1 MQAIKTIKLNESEK
15 RLVWEILNQFVQKNQ
30 TTVYSMDA
38 FRKEQVK
45 HENEVALAVAKMF
58 TPGLSETSI
67 TVEE

>member
-58 TPGLSETSI
+58 TPGTSETSI